1 MKLPAGL
8 IRLLGVGLLIFAA
21 GVLASCEY
29 LPFGYTP
36 IKDIVANPTAY
47 EGKEVKVRGR
57 VLEVTK
63 IPFVEPKFYTLAAD
77 GYQLPVL
84 TEHTTPAVDAEVVV
98 IGRVENI
105 AIIGNQSIGMH
116 IRESKRLDKPL
127 L

>member
-1 MKLPAGL
+1 M
-8 IRLLGVGLLIFAA
+8 IFALS
-21 GVLASCEY
+21 VLASCEY

-57 VLEVTK
+57 VQDVTK

-84 TEHTTPAVDAEVVV
+84 TEHTTPAVNAEVVV

-116 IRESKRLDKPL
+116 VREIKRLDKPFW
-127 L
+127 